1 MASFRADL
9 EVDGVTHPLNR
20 LHFYSKRKR
29 DPKGRPSSK
38 SSWIVV
44 VAIDV
49 EEDSTITGWMV
60 DKNGVKDATITYYN
74 SDDDSV
80 LKTWTLKKAMCYSM
94 TEKFIADAEFMS
106 TTLLITGEE
115 ISNGNATLKYDA

>member
-9 EVDGVTHPLNR
+9 EVDGVIHPLSR
-20 LHFYSKRKR
+20 LHFYSSRKR

-44 VAIDV
+44 AAIDV

>member
-1 MASFRADL
+1 MVA
-9 EVDGVTHPLNR
+9 
-20 LHFYSKRKR
+20 
-29 DPKGRPSSK
+29 
-38 SSWIVV
+38 
-44 VAIDV
+44 AIDV